1 MVTALAAVGAL
12 ALAAITLSYL
22 KREYTSKYRPYVF
35 PGVHVEPIPDS
46 LGFSV
51 SVTPKNIGA
60 HPCKVKLSAVALSIG
75 DERHTTPDMS
85 QWLLLPP
92 SALVKVMYPAGYVN
106 DIGVTNIREGRY
118 ITNRIELR
126 FDMRTISTEDKYEE
140 SISCAYEI
148 EVRGEHPQA
157 VLRPEWIENA

>member
-1 MVTALAAVGAL
+1 
-12 ALAAITLSYL
+12 
-22 KREYTSKYRPYVF
+22 
-35 PGVHVEPIPDS
+35 
-46 LGFSV
+46 
-51 SVTPKNIGA
+51 
-60 HPCKVKLSAVALSIG
+60 
-75 DERHTTPDMS
+75 
-85 QWLLLPP
+85 
-92 SALVKVMYPAGYVN
+92 MYPAGYVN